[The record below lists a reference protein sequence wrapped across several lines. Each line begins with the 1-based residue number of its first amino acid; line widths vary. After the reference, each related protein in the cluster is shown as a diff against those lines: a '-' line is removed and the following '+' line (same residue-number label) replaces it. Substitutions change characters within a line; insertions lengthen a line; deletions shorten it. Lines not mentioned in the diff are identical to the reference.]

1 MKKEFKIGIAAIA
14 ALIILFVGIN
24 YLKGINM
31 FKSESYYY
39 VDYTHVNGLAL
50 SSPVYANGFKVGL
63 VRDIQYKDLEGY
75 ILTDSY
81 DLAQEAAMFLCG
93 YIGKNVY
100 DTCIET
106 KSGKTYTIRRL
117 CSKVVCHKIYEI
129 LKIRKNTE
137 RAEDL
142 HKSREPY
149 VLLEEKKETDYK
161 RYDEILSKLNL
172 TKEEKETIDGYMAG
186 ISVTQQ
192 ARIFNVYNST
202 IWRRRKRV
210 QDKYLAIEVTL

>member
-1 MKKEFKIGIAAIA
+1 MAERKKGFEIFIEENI
-14 ALIILFVGIN
+14 
-24 YLKGINM
+24 
-31 FKSESYYY
+31 SEHN
-39 VDYTHVNGLAL
+39 VMRMGELLAL
-50 SSPVYANGFKVGL
+50 NALRVMCRYENFHGMYADI

-137 RAEDL
+137 RAEEL
-142 HKSREPY
+142 HKSIEPY
-149 VLLEEKKETDYK
+149 VLLEEKKETDYTK
-161 RYDEILSKLNL
+161 YDEILSKLNL

-192 ARIFNVYNST
+192 ARLFNVYNST

-210 QDKYLAIEVTL
+210 QDKYLAIEVTLLK

>member
-1 MKKEFKIGIAAIA
+1 MAERKKGFEIFIEENI
-14 ALIILFVGIN
+14 
-24 YLKGINM
+24 
-31 FKSESYYY
+31 SEHN
-39 VDYTHVNGLAL
+39 VMRMGELLAL
-50 SSPVYANGFKVGL
+50 NALRVMCRYENFHGMYADI

-75 ILTDSY
+75 VLTDSY

-142 HKSREPY
+142 HNSREPY
-149 VLLEEKKETDYK
+149 VLLEDNKETDYTK
-161 RYDEILSKLNL
+161 YDEILSKLNL

-202 IWRRRKRV
+202 IWRRRKKV

>member
-1 MKKEFKIGIAAIA
+1 MVERKKGFEIFIEDNI
-14 ALIILFVGIN
+14 
-24 YLKGINM
+24 
-31 FKSESYYY
+31 SEHN
-39 VDYTHVNGLAL
+39 VMRMGELLAL
-50 SSPVYANGFKVGL
+50 NALRVMCRYENFHGMYADI

-142 HKSREPY
+142 HKSIEPY
-149 VLLEEKKETDYK
+149 VLLEEKKETDYTK
-161 RYDEILSKLNL
+161 YDEILSKLNL

-192 ARIFNVYNST
+192 AKLFNVYNST

>member
-1 MKKEFKIGIAAIA
+1 MVVNKKGFEIFIEENI
-14 ALIILFVGIN
+14 
-24 YLKGINM
+24 
-31 FKSESYYY
+31 SEHN
-39 VDYTHVNGLAL
+39 VMRMGELLAL
-50 SSPVYANGFKVGL
+50 NALRVMCRYENFHGMYADI

-75 ILTDSY
+75 VLTDSY

-142 HKSREPY
+142 HKRGEPY
-149 VLLEEKKETDYK
+149 VLLEEKKETDYTK
-161 RYDEILSKLNL
+161 YDEILSKLNL

-202 IWRRRKRV
+202 IWRRRKKV

>member
-1 MKKEFKIGIAAIA
+1 MAERKKGFEIFIEENI
-14 ALIILFVGIN
+14 
-24 YLKGINM
+24 
-31 FKSESYYY
+31 SEYN
-39 VDYTHVNGLAL
+39 VMRMGELLAL
-50 SSPVYANGFKVGL
+50 NALRVMCRYENFHGMYADI

-117 CSKVVCHKIYEI
+117 CSKIVCHKIYEI

-137 RAEDL
+137 RAEYL

-149 VLLEEKKETDYK
+149 VLLEEKKETDYTK
-161 RYDEILSKLNL
+161 YDEILSKLNL

-192 ARIFNVYNST
+192 ARLFNVYNST

>member
-1 MKKEFKIGIAAIA
+1 MVERKKGFEIFIEDNI
-14 ALIILFVGIN
+14 
-24 YLKGINM
+24 
-31 FKSESYYY
+31 SEHN
-39 VDYTHVNGLAL
+39 VMRMGELLAL
-50 SSPVYANGFKVGL
+50 NALRVMCRYENFHGMYADI

-149 VLLEEKKETDYK
+149 VLLEEKKETDYTK
-161 RYDEILSKLNL
+161 YDEILSKLNL
-172 TKEEKETIDGYMAG
+172 TKEEKEM
-186 ISVTQQ
+186 SL
-192 ARIFNVYNST
+192 F
-202 IWRRRKRV
+202 W
-210 QDKYLAIEVTL
+210 